1 MLGARVDDESIM
13 TDSRPFR
20 FASLVDTWVLRVGLL
35 AWTVLLV
42 VAAERSGP
50 VPRWF
55 GGIAG
60 AIAVAA
66 TLRPFGAVGIRR
78 VRFAAGATTASA
90 GAVLTL
96 QLGLMLQRPDV
107 GDPQGFSGAMFLAL
121 FTAALGGWIAEE
133 RLGNLARDEARSRD
147 ELAATRH
154 AELLEAMSGRGP
166 PRQRLRPKDLM
177 LVALALRM
185 LRRR

>member
-1 MLGARVDDESIM
+1 M

-20 FASLVDTWVLRVGLL
+20 LASLVDTWVLRVGLL
-35 AWTVLLV
+35 AWTVILIF
-42 VAAERSGP
+42 ATERSGP

-60 AIAVAA
+60 AIAFAGS
-66 TLRPFGAVGIRR
+66 LRPLGEVGIRR

-96 QLGLMLQRPDV
+96 QLGLMIQRPDA
-107 GDPQGFSGAMFLAL
+107 GDPQGFSGAMVLAL
-121 FTAALGGWIAEE
+121 CTAALGGWIAEE
-133 RLGNLARDEARSRD
+133 RLGTLARDEARRRD

-154 AELLEAMSGRGP
+154 AELLKATSGRTT
-166 PRQRLRPKDLM
+166 PRRRLCSRDLV

-185 LRRR
+185 LRRQ